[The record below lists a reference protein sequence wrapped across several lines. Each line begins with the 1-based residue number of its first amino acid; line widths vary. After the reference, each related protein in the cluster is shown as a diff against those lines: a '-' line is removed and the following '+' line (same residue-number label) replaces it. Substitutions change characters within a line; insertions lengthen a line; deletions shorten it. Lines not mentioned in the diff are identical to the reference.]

1 MGSNPLGQ
9 WEEEPLSLENDVLR
23 MGNASYV
30 KFTNSGYL
38 LMTGSSVNTS
48 VDPHTRAVLWHR
60 DTGPV
65 EVAKPGPG
73 QLYARDVNDYG
84 EVVGGFIP
92 SNGGSQVPFVWS
104 LEEGYRQITPPQEM
118 TGFALG
124 WRINDSGEILLQAGP
139 SSPVVSAVIDPAGQ
153 TITLLENNLTQPR
166 FISLNNY
173 GEILGVFS
181 HPADGLP
188 SAFLR
193 YPGLPDF
200 ATSLDASYPDIGGG
214 AASAAIFTSQ
224 MNDFGE
230 FGCDFYPEGNWSTP
244 SQFYFFDGD
253 YHSYREPDDGNINL
267 LDLNN
272 TPQVLYRALV
282 GGQYD
287 FRLASGGQ
295 SASVSTFHPDQSGA
309 LSVSYYHVNDRGE
322 IFGVRTLGSYFFTYH
337 PFILKP
343 DQDSD
348 QDGMSNDWE
357 RFYGLNPNSHLDANQ
372 DADNDGYSNLA
383 EFKLRRDPNVVEIP
397 SSSTGRTP
405 DLRPGIDTD
414 GDGMP
419 NVWEVR
425 YGLDWE
431 DPADADLDPDRDGFT
446 SLEEFQLSTN
456 PVGAPS
462 YQVVNLPAPLSGE
475 GTTISLK
482 GQRGALY
489 FGTVSASLPD
499 AGTAGTFENH
509 VFQWSPASRLP
520 GSSGQESLLMHPLTT
535 AEGVRS
541 GSVEDAIPG
550 MLVGSAVP
558 AEGVYRSLP
567 AYWDSSGIYW
577 VPVSPDVT
585 YGVIKNISHGGRYS
599 VGRLRTSTQEKIFVY
614 DHLLNLTQELP
625 LGGLQ
630 AFSWGKISV
639 HPDGFILASVKSPG
653 NLYGIAVWSRDSLG
667 NWNQELSLPKASYS
681 QTFLSQAGAPFIA
694 GTITHPDG
702 QTGVF
707 TWSPDFG
714 YQDQGTAGG
723 LNARVSAMSERG
735 VFGGTTTLVDAHTG
749 ISVTRAFVSRHHD
762 GSQEIQ
768 LELLATPTG
777 AKSYL
782 TALNDLGEAIGS
794 IDDSGTRTHG
804 LWRGLAN
811 FYPFQNTVNHPGAEL
826 SVTNSYSLN
835 NRGEVRAYGES
846 QGKSIN
852 PLILQPDGD
861 TDDDGLPD
869 SFENQH
875 HLNPFLASDG
885 LDDPDGDGL
894 TNLAEFQNATHP
906 AHPDTDSD
914 GMPDGWEIHWG
925 LDALDPSNANRDPD
939 LDRVSNFREFQ
950 IGTAPTGIYD
960 LSRFEIPAQPGQSA
974 ALVDRDLPLSAYLLN
989 LYRAGLPATPA
1000 IANPGQAQP
1009 LIELLPLATGKNA
1022 YAKKWRADGV
1032 VIGHALDAQNRS
1044 TLVRWDSVNSTP
1056 VAILS
1061 NTGLGSQQI
1070 IEISENGHWL
1080 YAGWQRLEGV
1090 YTQGVIDLTSA
1101 SSPQIYPDLYSEYL
1115 TQYQWVRWNRIKN
1128 NGHLLGMLED
1138 SSAGYSTIEATV
1150 VEIDP
1155 VTYQGYADIHDLMQN
1170 PLILSTSG
1178 YRYLEIKGS
1187 VEQSKLL
1194 LSVSEWPNYSDG
1206 TQTHYHL
1213 DGWSAWPIDLPSD
1226 TAFSVI
1232 SSNDEG
1238 DLLTRRGQ
1246 HLSLHRSQQGALR
1259 IANLRVRSAD
1269 HPIPVITNLPTVGQE
1284 LGRIDLQA
1292 NHLSSQGAVSGL
1304 QNDADGKITLWTLQE
1319 QKDLDADGLSDDWE
1333 MAYHRWLQENQLEAV
1348 VDLQGASS
1356 YLGSQL
1362 TVQHLYERG
1371 HEAGGTIS
1379 QNDGGTLAP
1388 DDPNQPILWTTTRK
1402 ASYHHFSHYVKQNGV
1417 VSKTS
1422 GSDVTVTN
1430 PPRAAAH
1437 ANLNGQILDFSGVQA
1452 ELDRQPQPTLPP
1464 DPLEMSRIN
1473 TPVWIVNQVEP
1484 AEDPQQSYPQV
1495 QAFDITAVSKT
1506 VVLEWPKPSREARTT
1521 FLLVSQYTG
1530 EVIIENDIQIMNH
1543 PDTLVHQEII
1553 EVYTHPRQPYS
1564 EPTTITPNVEGSQ
1577 GSGLESETRR
1587 VTVGL
1592 LPVEFAVDN
1601 NRNGEITF
1609 GVEDETTEDKPYRFW
1624 INNDNDHLSNSNEDH
1639 PWTDSPDYASAA
1651 IESCRDLEDFTR
1663 LNLKIGK
1670 LHEMLSGQDYQLGLR
1685 WVEVFEGNPSIT
1697 IYDKSGDGLDYLKNE
1712 DIAAAQITKQPI
1724 GSIQALASGSSTT
1737 LILPHVFQIPGIDI
1751 PEIFEYIY
1759 EGNSEGKGEL
1769 GVVVIM
1775 NGEEIAEIGGLHL
1788 HLTDV
1793 RRMFERVK
1801 ATPEQ
1806 IDDPGLF
1813 RGSSVPPALDMG
1825 WVDDS
1830 WNYPFEE
1837 AWDEDTEDKKYVVFV
1852 HGWRMTYRGSRSF
1865 GITMFKRLWWENFK
1879 GRYSA
1884 FRWPTYAAEQDHLGF
1899 IELEGEAKELL
1910 QAYLSQYN
1918 HSEYRAWK
1926 SGISLKKYMESL
1938 PSDYSKNLVAH
1949 SMGNIVGGSALREG
1963 LAVRNYALL
1972 NAAVPATCYDGRS
1985 VLYQAPSSTPVPV
1998 AGWIVNIQL
2007 WNFPTIG
2014 DDLVTSVRAL
2024 GYKERLKTVSGNL
2037 INFYLQDDE
2046 ATSFAWELNN
2056 SHWKPVVQV
2065 DQGPFEFP
2073 YQYFYEPNPPAGET
2087 RKMWV
2092 APPARVL
2099 TDAHEV
2105 MAMDDRSKTKAVGAE
2120 GRTDGSVNIALS
2132 VNLDA
2137 EYGFGKEHSA
2147 EFERDIQRL
2156 GAFYKRLKSE
2166 IEQ

>member
-1 MGSNPLGQ
+1 MIRITNYFLLGIFGGGIAAWCMTLLLSTPQGVADRGFSKIPEKVDSLGRDFASGSPGDADGDGMSDTWELSNQLDPADPGDAGSDFDHDRLTALQEFQMGSNPLGQ
-9 WEEEPLSLENDVLR
+9 WEEEPLTLENDVLR
-23 MGNASYV
+23 MGNSSYV

-214 AASAAIFTSQ
+214 AASASIFTSQ

-253 YHSYREPDDGNINL
+253 YHSYREPGDGNINL

-309 LSVSYYHVNDRGE
+309 LSVSYYYVNDRGE

-475 GTTISLK
+475 GTTIALK
-482 GQRGALY
+482 GQRGAFY
-489 FGTVSASLPD
+489 FGTASTLLPD

-550 MLVGSAVP
+550 LLVGSAVP

-567 AYWDSSGIYW
+567 AYWDSSGIHW
-577 VPVSPDVT
+577 VHVSSDVT
-585 YGVIKNISHGGRYS
+585 YGVIKNISQGGRYS
-599 VGRLRTSTQEKIFVY
+599 VGRLRVSTQEKIFVY
-614 DHLLNLTQELP
+614 DHLLNLTRELP

-667 NWNQELSLPKASYS
+667 NWNQVLSLPKASYS

-702 QTGVF
+702 QTCVF
-707 TWSPDFG
+707 TWSPDLG
-714 YQDQGTAGG
+714 YQDQGAAGG

-762 GSQEIQ
+762 DTQDIQ

-794 IDDSGTRTHG
+794 IDDSGTRTYG

-811 FYPFQNTVNHPGAEL
+811 FYSFQNTVNHPGAEL
-826 SVTNSYSLN
+826 SVTTSYSLN

-852 PLILQPDGD
+852 PLILQQDGD

-875 HLNPFLASDG
+875 HLNPFSASDG

-906 AHPDTDSD
+906 AHPDTDFD

-989 LYRAGLPATPA
+989 LYRAGQPATPA

-1009 LIELLPLATGKNA
+1009 FIELLPLATGRNA
-1022 YAKKWRADGV
+1022 YAKKWRDDGV

-1044 TLVRWDSVNSTP
+1044 TLVRWDTPNSFP

-1080 YAGWQRLEGV
+1080 YAGWQRLDGV

-1115 TQYQWVRWNRIKN
+1115 TQYQWVNWVRLKN
-1128 NGHLLGMLED
+1128 NGRLLGILED
-1138 SSAGYSTIEATV
+1138 SSAGYDTTDVTV

-1155 VTYQGYADIHDLMQN
+1155 VTYQGYSDIHHLMQD
-1170 PLILSTSG
+1170 PLPLSTSG
-1178 YRYLEIKGS
+1178 YWYAAIKGS
-1187 VEQSKLL
+1187 M
-1194 LSVSEWPNYSDG
+1194 
-1206 TQTHYHL
+1206 
-1213 DGWSAWPIDLPSD
+1213 
-1226 TAFSVI
+1226 
-1232 SSNDEG
+1232 
-1238 DLLTRRGQ
+1238 
-1246 HLSLHRSQQGALR
+1246 
-1259 IANLRVRSAD
+1259 LRVRRFAGFVVVRE
-1269 HPIPVITNLPTVGQE
+1269 PWGLVGW
-1284 LGRIDLQA
+1284 LGDEE
-1292 NHLSSQGAVSGL
+1292 
-1304 QNDADGKITLWTLQE
+1304 T
-1319 QKDLDADGLSDDWE
+1319 
-1333 MAYHRWLQENQLEAV
+1333 
-1348 VDLQGASS
+1348 AS
-1356 YLGSQL
+1356 
-1362 TVQHLYERG
+1362 
-1371 HEAGGTIS
+1371 I
-1379 QNDGGTLAP
+1379 
-1388 DDPNQPILWTTTRK
+1388 
-1402 ASYHHFSHYVKQNGV
+1402 F
-1417 VSKTS
+1417 
-1422 GSDVTVTN
+1422 
-1430 PPRAAAH
+1430 
-1437 ANLNGQILDFSGVQA
+1437 
-1452 ELDRQPQPTLPP
+1452 
-1464 DPLEMSRIN
+1464 
-1473 TPVWIVNQVEP
+1473 
-1484 AEDPQQSYPQV
+1484 
-1495 QAFDITAVSKT
+1495 
-1506 VVLEWPKPSREARTT
+1506 
-1521 FLLVSQYTG
+1521 
-1530 EVIIENDIQIMNH
+1530 
-1543 PDTLVHQEII
+1543 
-1553 EVYTHPRQPYS
+1553 
-1564 EPTTITPNVEGSQ
+1564 
-1577 GSGLESETRR
+1577 GSG
-1587 VTVGL
+1587 
-1592 LPVEFAVDN
+1592 
-1601 NRNGEITF
+1601 
-1609 GVEDETTEDKPYRFW
+1609 
-1624 INNDNDHLSNSNEDH
+1624 
-1639 PWTDSPDYASAA
+1639 
-1651 IESCRDLEDFTR
+1651 
-1663 LNLKIGK
+1663 
-1670 LHEMLSGQDYQLGLR
+1670 
-1685 WVEVFEGNPSIT
+1685 
-1697 IYDKSGDGLDYLKNE
+1697 
-1712 DIAAAQITKQPI
+1712 
-1724 GSIQALASGSSTT
+1724 
-1737 LILPHVFQIPGIDI
+1737 
-1751 PEIFEYIY
+1751 
-1759 EGNSEGKGEL
+1759 
-1769 GVVVIM
+1769 
-1775 NGEEIAEIGGLHL
+1775 
-1788 HLTDV
+1788 
-1793 RRMFERVK
+1793 
-1801 ATPEQ
+1801 
-1806 IDDPGLF
+1806 
-1813 RGSSVPPALDMG
+1813 
-1825 WVDDS
+1825 
-1830 WNYPFEE
+1830 
-1837 AWDEDTEDKKYVVFV
+1837 
-1852 HGWRMTYRGSRSF
+1852 
-1865 GITMFKRLWWENFK
+1865 
-1879 GRYSA
+1879 
-1884 FRWPTYAAEQDHLGF
+1884 
-1899 IELEGEAKELL
+1899 
-1910 QAYLSQYN
+1910 
-1918 HSEYRAWK
+1918 
-1926 SGISLKKYMESL
+1926 
-1938 PSDYSKNLVAH
+1938 
-1949 SMGNIVGGSALREG
+1949 
-1963 LAVRNYALL
+1963 
-1972 NAAVPATCYDGRS
+1972 
-1985 VLYQAPSSTPVPV
+1985 
-1998 AGWIVNIQL
+1998 
-2007 WNFPTIG
+2007 
-2014 DDLVTSVRAL
+2014 
-2024 GYKERLKTVSGNL
+2024 
-2037 INFYLQDDE
+2037 
-2046 ATSFAWELNN
+2046 
-2056 SHWKPVVQV
+2056 
-2065 DQGPFEFP
+2065 
-2073 YQYFYEPNPPAGET
+2073 
-2087 RKMWV
+2087 
-2092 APPARVL
+2092 
-2099 TDAHEV
+2099 
-2105 MAMDDRSKTKAVGAE
+2105 
-2120 GRTDGSVNIALS
+2120 
-2132 VNLDA
+2132 
-2137 EYGFGKEHSA
+2137 
-2147 EFERDIQRL
+2147 
-2156 GAFYKRLKSE
+2156 
-2166 IEQ
+2166 